1 MPDTTQQ
8 LKADID
14 TGKTGDKI
22 DQGFDPGLA
31 PLGTDDEASGVRSTP
46 EQIQQARKLERSGE
60 VRPPAEQ
67 GQRNPTRGLPA
78 VALIVAA
85 LLVLIVAV
93 AVALWVR

>member
-14 TGKTGDKI
+14 AGKTGDKI

-31 PLGTDDEASGVRSTP
+31 PLGTDDEASGTRPTP
-46 EQIQQARKLERSGE
+46 EE
-60 VRPPAEQ
+60 VRLARELEASGAARQPAEQ
-67 GQRNPTRGLPA
+67 GRRNSRPVFPVVA
-78 VALIVAA
+78 VLSAA

-93 AVALWVR
+93 LTALSMH